1 MKLQLRYFASIRE
14 SLGLEQEAI
23 ELPVSVRTMDDLRAH
38 LRLRGGIW
46 TEVLGEGRYCAAPSI
61 TRWLILRR
69 NWWMVPKWLFS
80 HRLRAAKMTIRIQQ
94 ADFDL
99 TTEIANL
106 RKGDLQVGAIT
117 SFVGTVRDMNE
128 GSTVNAMTLEH
139 YPGMT
144 EKALEDI
151 LNQAKARWDI
161 RDALV
166 IHRIGPLMPADQI
179 VLVAVTS
186 AHRGESFLACEF
198 IMDYLK
204 TAAPF
209 WKKEDTPEG
218 GRWVDARVT
227 DDAAATRWNQKK
239 PAS

>member
-1 MKLQLRYFASIRE
+1 MA
-14 SLGLEQEAI
+14 
-23 ELPVSVRTMDDLRAH
+23 
-38 LRLRGGIW
+38 
-46 TEVLGEGRYCAAPSI
+46 
-61 TRWLILRR
+61 
-69 NWWMVPKWLFS
+69 
-80 HRLRAAKMTIRIQQ
+80 IRIQQ

-99 TTEIANL
+99 TAEIANL
-106 RKGDLQVGAIT
+106 RQGDLQVGAVAV
-117 SFVGTVRDMNE
+117 FVGTVRDMNE

-151 LNQAKARWDI
+151 VSEAKARWDI

-227 DDAAATRWNQKK
+227 DDAAAMRWNQKK